1 MPLFRLSPVDLSD
14 PNWEA
19 SSHRAAA
26 IVRARDESAAR
37 TIAAEAF
44 DVKTGFRPRHG
55 LVVPPWR
62 RPELVHVE
70 QIEDARLG
78 GRRPGRSALS
88 LVWLR
93 SEWLKAHT

>member
-26 IVRARDESAAR
+26 IVRARDEDAAR

-44 DVKTGFRPRHG
+44 DVKTGFPPGHG

-70 QIEDARLG
+70 RIEDARWEVDGPHEILYPSFG
-78 GRRPGRSALS
+78 SDLDSRPRSG
-88 LVWLR
+88 
-93 SEWLKAHT
+93 

>member
-70 QIEDARLG
+70 QIEDARWEAG
-78 GRRPGRSALS
+78 GPDEVLYPSFGSDLNG
-88 LVWLR
+88 
-93 SEWLKAHT
+93 